1 MLKKLELL
9 HRAYRHEYNTI
20 ELLHRA
26 YRHEYNTIE
35 LLETDLN
42 ELTTGIKRT
51 MTNP

>member
-1 MLKKLELL
+1 MLKKL
-9 HRAYRHEYNTI
+9 

-51 MTNP
+51 MANP